1 MWLIKTNISK
11 TYRIKNDR
19 FWLFYLGWGRSV
31 KNKPA
36 LKRKRVY
43 FISF

>member
-19 FWLFYLGWGRSV
+19 FWLFYLGEGKGIRV
-31 KNKPA
+31 GFILFYPA
-36 LKRKRVY
+36 QTKDFL
-43 FISF
+43 